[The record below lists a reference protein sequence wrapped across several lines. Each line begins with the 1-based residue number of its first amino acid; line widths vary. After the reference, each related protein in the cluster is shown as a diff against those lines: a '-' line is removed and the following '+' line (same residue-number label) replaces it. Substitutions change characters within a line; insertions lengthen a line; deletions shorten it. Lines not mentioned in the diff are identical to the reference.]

1 MSAALEL
8 RGLVRR
14 FGGLAAVDGVSLALQ
29 PGERCALVG
38 PNGAGKT
45 TLIDLVTGVQRPD
58 TGAVILAGVD
68 VTRAPAHR
76 RARAGLAR
84 TFQVTRLF
92 PRLTPRESLALAL
105 CERRGAGWRPWRDAV
120 REAGAGGEAGSLLRG
135 CGLERWADEPT
146 ARLPY
151 GRARMLE
158 IALALA
164 QKPRVL
170 ILDEPAAGVPD
181 AERRDI
187 LGLLAALPAE
197 TCVVLVEHDMDL
209 VFSFASRIV
218 VLAAG
223 RVVADGPPAAIAAD
237 PQVQRIYLGLKDE
250 VVAKPAPT

>member
-1 MSAALEL
+1 MIPTPALET
-8 RGLVRR
+8 RDVVRR
-14 FGGLAAVDGVSLALQ
+14 FGGLAAVDGVSLSFPA
-29 PGERCALVG
+29 GERCALVG

-45 TLIDLVTGVQRPD
+45 TFIDLLTGVQRPD
-58 TGAVILAGVD
+58 SGSIVLAGED

-92 PRLTPRESLALAL
+92 PHLTPRESLALAV
-105 CERRGAGWRPWRDAV
+105 CERRGTGWRPWRDAV
-120 REAGAGGEAGSLLRG
+120 RGAGLGGDAVSLLRA
-135 CGLERWADEPT
+135 CGLERWADEPS

-164 QKPRVL
+164 QRPKAL

-187 LGLLAALPAE
+187 LGLLAELPGQ

-209 VFSFASRIV
+209 VFSFARRIV
-218 VLAAG
+218 VLAGG
-223 RVVADGPPAAIAAD
+223 RVVADGAPGVIASD
-237 PQVQRIYLGLKDE
+237 PVVQRIYLGSG
-250 VVAKPAPT
+250 T